1 MDVGAPIAAAISAW
15 LAAVVGATLGPAL
28 QTAGLLIVA
37 TPQLDASPAVV
48 ASWRA
53 AQQVANALLVVAW
66 TAAGVLVMTSAG
78 DGRYTLKALLPR
90 AVLATLAANASLSV
104 CGALIAFNNQL
115 VRASLGP
122 ETDGAALL
130 AALLSAPGTPH
141 DLLGILVALATA
153 VLAVVL
159 VGVGVIRD
167 VLLVLTTIIA
177 PPVIALYVLPPT
189 EVLARTWARVY
200 PALVFAQCLQVAI
213 VQLGRSVLRDA
224 DPALLPAAP
233 LVAGV
238 LAITLLYLLV
248 RVPFVAIDLAL
259 RANANAVPFARPV
272 VVGLRA
278 LRG

>member
-1 MDVGAPIAAAISAW
+1 MDVGAPLAAAISAW
-15 LAAVVGATLGPAL
+15 LAAVVSATLGPAL
-28 QTAGLLIVA
+28 QTAGLLIA
-37 TPQLDASPAVV
+37 STPQLDTTPAVV

-53 AQQVANALLVVAW
+53 AQQVANALLVLAW
-66 TAAGVLVMTSAG
+66 TAAGVLVITSAG

-90 AVLATLAANASLSV
+90 AVLATLAANASLAL
-104 CGALIAFNNQL
+104 CGTLIALNNQL
-115 VRASLGP
+115 VHASLGP
-122 ETDGAALL
+122 QADGAALL

-141 DLLGILVALATA
+141 DLLGIVVALATA

-167 VLLVLTTIIA
+167 VLLVLMTIIA

-189 EVLARTWARVY
+189 DVLARTWARVY
-200 PALVFAQCLQVAI
+200 PALVFVQCLQVAI
-213 VQLGRSVLRDA
+213 VQLGGSVLHDA

-233 LVAGV
+233 LVTGV

-259 RANANAVPFARPV
+259 HASADAVPLARPV
-272 VVGLRA
+272 VLGLRA
-278 LRG
+278 FRG